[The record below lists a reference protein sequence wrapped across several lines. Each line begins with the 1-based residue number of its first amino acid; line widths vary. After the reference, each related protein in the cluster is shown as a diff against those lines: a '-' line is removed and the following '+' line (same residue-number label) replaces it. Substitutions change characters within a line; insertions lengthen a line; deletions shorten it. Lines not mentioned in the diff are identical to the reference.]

1 MKYICI
7 YIHIR
12 NNNSYPTVVHT
23 NGTDW
28 LHHFDYQVLQQQLQK
43 LRPQT
48 RRPRPLEAD
57 APEIGP
63 QNKPD
68 VMMMDQVAV
77 EVGTVD
83 LEHYYQAAVESSSSA
98 RSSCWRRCW
107 ARLNN

>member
-1 MKYICI
+1 ME
-7 YIHIR
+7 
-12 NNNSYPTVVHT
+12 VHT
-23 NGTDW
+23 DGTDW

-68 VMMMDQVAV
+68 VAVEVAEVLLGLSV
-77 EVGTVD
+77 EVGT
-83 LEHYYQAAVESSSSA
+83 LH
-98 RSSCWRRCW
+98 
-107 ARLNN
+107 